1 MELPAAFL
9 ARMGDLLNEDT
20 PRFLKSLEEEPRRAF
35 RFDPLRLSREDL
47 ALFLGDG
54 VKEQVPFA
62 QDAFYFE
69 KDGIGNTLPHIG
81 GGIYVQ
87 EPAAMAPVSALEE
100 EEVRAALDLCAA
112 PGGKSLQAAQRLLS
126 QEGFLV
132 CNEPDPQRRKA
143 LRQNLE
149 RLGEKRACVS
159 GFDAACLPA
168 AFQERFD
175 LVIADVPCSGEGM
188 MRKNESAWK
197 NWNEGNIRAL
207 SALQQKILESAAF
220 ALAPGGRLLYSTC
233 TWSREENEENIARF
247 LSLHPDF
254 SLIAPREEVS
264 RCGAPGEIPN
274 TLRFYPH
281 LFPGEGQFLAVL
293 RKAGKIP
300 PRKDKPKEKKG
311 KKDEKEEV
319 VADFFR
325 AHLTGPPVG
334 RIAFRGET
342 AYLVPPF
349 PMAPDLFLCPGV
361 PVGCVRKGRLI
372 PHHFFF
378 RAYAP
383 SFRNQFVLEAGDPR
397 VAAYLRGEEIPLS
410 GAGYG
415 VLFCR
420 SLPLGG
426 VKVSGGRGKNLFPKG
441 LRTTLCTTN

>member
-9 ARMGDLLNEDT
+9 ARMGDLLKEDT
-20 PRFLKSLEEEPRRAF
+20 PRFLKSLEEEPHRAF

-47 ALFLGDG
+47 VFFLGDG
-54 VKEQVPFA
+54 VKEQVPFE
-62 QDAFYFE
+62 DSAFYFE

-87 EPAAMAPVSALEE
+87 EPAAMAPVSALDEK

-143 LRQNLE
+143 LIQNLE
-149 RLGEKRACVS
+149 RLGEKRASVS
-159 GFDAACLPA
+159 GFDAVKLPA

-188 MRKNESAWK
+188 MRKNEAAWK
-197 NWNEGNIRAL
+197 TWNEGNIRAL
-207 SALQQKILESAAF
+207 AALQQSILESAAR

-233 TWSREENEENIARF
+233 TWSREENEENISRF

-254 SLIAPREEVS
+254 SLIPPREEVS
-264 RCGAPGEIPN
+264 RRGAPGEIPH

-300 PRKDKPKEKKG
+300 PRETERKGKEKKG
-311 KKDEKEEV
+311 KKDAREEV
-319 VADFFR
+319 VASRRPRKKFISGERRRILSLLSLRSPIFSSVPACRLGACEKGDLSPIIFCSEPMHHPSGTALCWR
-325 AHLTGPPVG
+325 RKIPGSHLTC
-334 RIAFRGET
+334 GEKRSHWRKRAT
-342 AYLVPPF
+342 ACF
-349 PMAPDLFLCPGV
+349 SAAPCPW
-361 PVGCVRKGRLI
+361 
-372 PHHFFF
+372 
-378 RAYAP
+378 
-383 SFRNQFVLEAGDPR
+383 
-397 VAAYLRGEEIPLS
+397 
-410 GAGYG
+410 GA
-415 VLFCR
+415 
-420 SLPLGG
+420 
-426 VKVSGGRGKNLFPKG
+426 
-441 LRTTLCTTN
+441 